1 MIAGIGFCVIY
12 RMKVRSGS
20 EEQFRE
26 AWTRLTRV
34 IRDQRSGLG
43 SRLHLA
49 EDGWWVAYAQ
59 WPSRDAWERAQQMES
74 ADEEATKMLADS
86 VEDRMP
92 PILIEPVIDMLVV
105 P

>member
-1 MIAGIGFCVIY
+1 
-12 RMKVRSGS
+12 
-20 EEQFRE
+20 
-26 AWTRLTRV
+26 
-34 IRDQRSGLG
+34 
-43 SRLHLA
+43 
-49 EDGWWVAYAQ
+49 
-59 WPSRDAWERAQQMES
+59 MES